1 MEPTRTHL
9 VQVPGVHLAHLESAA
24 PSSPQLELVGTL
36 DLFLCRAQ
44 GSGARSQSPIG
55 STSSRRV
62 PPPPPTRPADKAPTS
77 SLAPPPRSTS
87 ASPSS
92 SSTPPAYSSTSPEWL
107 VVTLTLPGDA
117 APCFDMPLSL
127 VDPAHDVVAVP
138 PSAYD
143 LPNNVGQD
151 PVALSLPSSSSKR
164 PQQHG
169 RIRLTLSRDTDP
181 STREQFEAT
190 LFGLY
195 RGGSAPGSGTV
206 TPVQTE
212 PNALYLVDESSGR
225 VLGQLDPAAAGGL
238 ALEED
243 AALAQGRTDDK
254 PGSTASQ
261 GAKVNDVGAHEAVV
275 ISPAAAAGPGGAL
288 VGSSQTLSVKPA
300 SAYFAPAH
308 NPNGSKI
315 ISVANTVSHGIIV
328 GSNLLS
334 KQFESSAG
342 KYVASRPATDK
353 PLVFKQTTKGA
364 FERTSGWT
372 ETASVYS
379 GKAAGAVGKAAGYL
393 GDRIGKAAGLQQGG
407 SPSGWKG
414 TLAAT
419 LTAVNTVADHLE
431 AGGKTLLDSGS
442 KSASQVIHHKYGAE
456 ARGVADDVGSSVKH
470 VALVYVDARGVT
482 RKALLKGVGKGAIKA
497 QLSDGSQVY
506 LSGDG
511 DELKQLE
518 AAAAQGQGQIEG
530 APRAGGA
537 GAMPGGSR
545 VGAIEAAPA
554 YEDRASGARFGEKK
568 R

>member
-1 MEPTRTHL
+1 MDPTRTHL
-9 VQVPGVHLAHLESAA
+9 VQVPGVHLAHLESESSAA

-44 GSGARSQSPIG
+44 GSSPRAQSPVG
-55 STSSRRV
+55 TTSSRRV
-62 PPPPPTRPADKAPTS
+62 PPPPPARPADKAPTS
-77 SLAPPPRSTS
+77 TLAPPPRSTS
-87 ASPSS
+87 ASPTST
-92 SSTPPAYSSTSPEWL
+92 TPPSYSSTSADWL

-127 VDPAHDVVAVP
+127 ADPARDVVAVP
-138 PSAYD
+138 PAAYD

-151 PVALSLPSSSSKR
+151 PAALSSSATSSSKW

-169 RIRLTLSRDTDP
+169 RIRLSLARDTDP
-181 STREQFEAT
+181 SIREQFEAA

-195 RGGSAPGSGTV
+195 RGGGASAPGSGTV
-206 TPVQTE
+206 TPIQTE
-212 PNALYLVDESSGR
+212 PNALYLVDEASGR
-225 VLGQLDPAAAGGL
+225 VLGQLDPQAAGGL

-275 ISPAAAAGPGGAL
+275 ISPAAASSSSGPGGAL
-288 VGSSQTLSVKPA
+288 VGSSQTLSVRPA

-379 GKAAGAVGKAAGYL
+379 GKAAGAVGKAAGFL
-393 GDRIGKAAGLQQGG
+393 GDRIGKAAGLQRASRFL
-407 SPSGWKG
+407 SPRSLVLIR
-414 TLAAT
+414 TSTDACFRRSCT
-419 LTAVNTVADHLE
+419 
-431 AGGKTLLDSGS
+431 
-442 KSASQVIHHKYGAE
+442 SQ
-456 ARGVADDVGSSVKH
+456 R
-470 VALVYVDARGVT
+470 
-482 RKALLKGVGKGAIKA
+482 
-497 QLSDGSQVY
+497 
-506 LSGDG
+506 
-511 DELKQLE
+511 
-518 AAAAQGQGQIEG
+518 EG
-530 APRAGGA
+530 AHLGGRA
-537 GAMPGGSR
+537 PSR
-545 VGAIEAAPA
+545 RRSRPST
-554 YEDRASGARFGEKK
+554 RSPTT
-568 R
+568 

>member
-1 MEPTRTHL
+1 
-9 VQVPGVHLAHLESAA
+9 
-24 PSSPQLELVGTL
+24 
-36 DLFLCRAQ
+36 
-44 GSGARSQSPIG
+44 
-55 STSSRRV
+55 
-62 PPPPPTRPADKAPTS
+62 PPPPVRPADQAPPST
-77 SLAPPPRSTS
+77 LAPPPRSTS

-92 SSTPPAYSSTSPEWL
+92 SSSSAPPSYSSTSPEWL

-127 VDPAHDVVAVP
+127 ADPSRDIVAVP

-143 LPNNVGQD
+143 LPNTVGQD
-151 PVALSLPSSSSKR
+151 PAALSALSSSGKR
-164 PQQHG
+164 PEQHG
-169 RIRLTLSRDTDP
+169 RIRLSLARDTDP
-181 STREQFEAT
+181 STREQFEAA

-195 RGGSAPGSGTV
+195 RGGGSGSAPGSGTV

-275 ISPAAAAGPGGAL
+275 ISPAAPGGAL

-379 GKAAGAVGKAAGYL
+379 GKAAGAVGKAAGFL
-393 GDRIGKAAGLQQGG
+393 GDRIGKAAGLQQGA
-407 SPSGWKG
+407 SASGWKG

-431 AGGKTLLDSGS
+431 AG
-442 KSASQVIHHKYGAE
+442 
-456 ARGVADDVGSSVKH
+456 
-470 VALVYVDARGVT
+470 
-482 RKALLKGVGKGAIKA
+482 
-497 QLSDGSQVY
+497 
-506 LSGDG
+506 
-511 DELKQLE
+511 
-518 AAAAQGQGQIEG
+518 
-530 APRAGGA
+530 
-537 GAMPGGSR
+537 
-545 VGAIEAAPA
+545 
-554 YEDRASGARFGEKK
+554 
-568 R
+568 